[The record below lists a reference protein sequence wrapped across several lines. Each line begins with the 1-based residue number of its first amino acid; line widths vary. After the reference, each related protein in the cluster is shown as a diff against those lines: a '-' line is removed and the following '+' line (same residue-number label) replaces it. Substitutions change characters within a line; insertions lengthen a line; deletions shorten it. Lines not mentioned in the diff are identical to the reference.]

1 LEQVIKHRYE
11 VVSIFA
17 GVCFSGVQILKT
29 MKSLVKSL
37 VVLLVILST
46 GVTAQRNQWQP
57 DSTAYQ
63 YLSKGDNPQQFRSD
77 RLSGIEVDQQR
88 FKSNP
93 GSIRWTVPPSSGS
106 AILMLDLGDMN
117 LRDFNIYTVC
127 SRNNVVNTLNC
138 FVNTAAGGRYRLTT
152 VVKENVAGF
161 HLPCTEWHQMGQYL
175 AGTFTSIS
183 QQAELEHVTSITF
196 EAGNSADTT
205 ILWIDEI
212 KAIQPRGPVCVINF
226 NRYRDQADT
235 TLTPYLL
242 QQGIKANIDF
252 NYSFAIN
259 QVEEAYNA
267 VHFFSV
273 GLGRIDTLVH
283 QYGWSCNSHGSYY
296 DQLPYLSPQNRQELI
311 SLDSFINA
319 GFDARWVFCI
329 PKDNVTPQIMKEISD
344 YGQFRSIRRQLQ
356 DIQNLPVSNPF
367 DFHYFRPT
375 SALAGP
381 NLNGTPL
388 YLSEMKEYVDSC
400 VKHKGLI
407 VLDFGT
413 IVDTPSTLYTD
424 VETTLFSD
432 AVGLIEYVDS
442 LGLPFLNFEDV
453 WGDDTA
459 YVPALTA
466 SDDLLILSGTQP
478 EGLNVLQND
487 MLPPGDVPQLSIL
500 YGPLFGVATVSGD
513 SIIYD
518 ANPACFDTDTL
529 IYVLSNGIL
538 SDTATV
544 RIRRMANVFSGEKTY
559 YCNPNRYVVE
569 LNIQGGVA
577 PHTYLWSEGSSVDS
591 LELDGG
597 NTYLVTIID
606 SDGCQ
611 LIDSVFLPNRIK
623 PEPYVY
629 NSVQCGSGI
638 PTCHV
643 VSPVD
648 TIKWYAD
655 SLGANLLQTG
665 GSTYLGVIDSTTTIY
680 VSIDYGSCESNL
692 VPVTILFEQ
701 PAVSISV
708 ESDTVGCPGTTFI
721 LRAVT
726 GEGLLYKWKRNGQ
739 SVQNGSNSKLYTE
752 VPGTYTVDVI
762 RPEDTCITVSPPY
775 MLLTPDTAHVFTDSL
790 FIVCA
795 GDSIRL
801 FTYSSSQF
809 SYMWYKDGVLLSN
822 ASSYEL
828 WVLDSGLY
836 EVQVS
841 GPDTCLLVSGQ
852 TWVSKASCSVG
863 LSDAEEW
870 IGMQV
875 YPVPAIDRLNLTS
888 KSDLSEDAVLN
899 IYDLAG
905 RLVYKSQNLQYHQRI
920 IVVDIS
926 SLSPGA
932 YVAELQSK
940 EGFGLVRFLKQ

>member
-1 LEQVIKHRYE
+1 MEHIIEHRYE

-29 MKSLVKSL
+29 MESLVKYL
-37 VVLLVILST
+37 VVVLVILST
-46 GVTAQRNQWQP
+46 GVNAQRNQWQP

-63 YLSKGDNPQQFRSD
+63 YLSKGDNPQQFHSD
-77 RLSGIEVDQQR
+77 RLSRIEVDQQR
-88 FKSNP
+88 FKNSH
-93 GSIRWTVPPSSGS
+93 GSIRWTLPPNSGS
-106 AILMLDLGDMN
+106 AVLTLDLGDVN

-127 SRNNVVNTLNC
+127 SRNNTVNTMNC
-138 FVNTAAGGRYRLTT
+138 FVNTVSGGHYRLTT
-152 VVKENVAGF
+152 VVKESATGF

-175 AGTFTSIS
+175 AGTFTSTT

-252 NYSFAIN
+252 NYTFAKN
-259 QVEEAYNA
+259 QEEEDYNV

-283 QYGWSCNSHGSYY
+283 QFGWSCNSHGSYY

-319 GFDARWVFCI
+319 GFDARWVFSI

-344 YGQFRSIRRQLQ
+344 YGQFRSVRRQYQ

-388 YLSEMKEYVDSC
+388 YLPEMKEYVDSC
-400 VKHKGLI
+400 IKHKGLI

-413 IVDTPSTLYTD
+413 IVDTPSVMYTD

-442 LGLPFLNFEDV
+442 LGLPFLNFEDI
-453 WGDDTA
+453 WGDDSV
-459 YVPALTA
+459 YVPSLTA

-478 EGLNVLQND
+478 EGLDVLQND

-500 YGPLFGVATVSGD
+500 YGPLYGTALVSGD

-518 ANPACFDTDTL
+518 ANPACFDTDTI
-529 IYVLSNGIL
+529 IYVLSNGII

-544 RIRRMANVFSGEKTY
+544 RIRRMANVFTGEKTH
-559 YCNPNRYVVE
+559 YCNPNRFAVE
-569 LNIQGGVA
+569 LNVQGGVR
-577 PHTYLWSEGSSVDS
+577 PYNFLWSEGSIAYS
-591 LELDGG
+591 LELTGG
-597 NTYLVTIID
+597 STYVVTITD
-606 SDGCQ
+606 ASGCQ
-611 LIDSVFLPNRIK
+611 LIDSIFLPNRVR

-629 NSVQCGSGI
+629 NSVQCGSGV
-638 PTCHV
+638 PTCSV

-655 SLGANLLQTG
+655 SLGVNLLQTG
-665 GSTYLGVIDSTTTIY
+665 GSTYLGVIDSTTTLY
-680 VSIDYGSCESNL
+680 VSIDYGICESNL
-692 VPVTILFEQ
+692 VPVTIHLEK
-701 PAVSISV
+701 PAVSIIF
-708 ESDTVGCPGTTFI
+708 ESDTVGCPGTTFA
-721 LRAVT
+721 LHAVT
-726 GEGLLYKWKRNGQ
+726 GEGLLYQWKRNGINIPN
-739 SVQNGSNSKLYTE
+739 SNNSKFYTFI
-752 VPGTYTVDVI
+752 PGTYSVEVI
-762 RPEDTCITVSPPY
+762 RPEDTCITVSEPY
-775 MLLTPDTAHVFTDSL
+775 VLLLPDTAKVFTDSL
-790 FIVCA
+790 FVICS

-809 SYMWYKDGVLLSN
+809 SYMWYKDGVLLN
-822 ASSYEL
+822 NSSAYEI

-836 EVQVS
+836 EVQVT
-841 GPDTCLLVSGQ
+841 GPDTCSLVSGQ
-852 TWVSKASCSVG
+852 TWVSKSNCNVG
-863 LSDAEEW
+863 LSDGEEW

-875 YPVPAIDRLNLTS
+875 FPVPATDRLNLLS
-888 KSDLSEDAVLN
+888 LSELSGDASLN
-899 IYDLAG
+899 IYDLTG
-905 RLVYKSQNLQYHQRI
+905 RLIYHLNNLQYHQRS